1 MGRHAQQEGT
11 AMTLQRRDVLRGV
24 AGSLAAAPLAAPRLA
39 RAAGQSTLTFV
50 PQADLTILDPVWT
63 TATVTRNHAFLVFDT
78 LFGQDAAFKPTPQMA
93 AGASAEADG
102 KTWTIKL
109 RPGLMFHDNTPVLGR
124 DCVASLQRWG
134 KRDAFGQALMAATD
148 EISAPDDT
156 TIRLRLK
163 KPFALLPDALAKFTA
178 YVPVIMPER
187 LAKTDA
193 FTQVQEMVGSGPYRF
208 VASERMVGNQVVYE
222 KFTGYKP
229 RESGTPSWTA
239 GPKIVNFDRVVW
251 KIIPDSATAAA
262 ALQSGE
268 IDWWETPPNDYLA
281 VLRKNPG
288 VEVKL
293 IDPTGAIAILRMNQ
307 LVPPFDNPAIR
318 RVVLEA
324 VSQADYMIAV
334 AGTDR
339 SMWRTGVGV
348 FPPGTPFASADG
360 LSVFNDKPDYDKV
373 KRDLAAAGYK
383 GEKVVM
389 LSTSDLPV
397 LTAESAVGADMFR
410 KMGMNLDEQVS
421 DWGSVVARRAKKDPP
436 DQGGWNVFFTG
447 WSGTD
452 MFNPAGHLSL
462 RGNGANAWFGWPTAP
477 KIEALRDAWYAASE
491 LATQQKLGRE
501 MQTVAFEEVPFIPVG
516 LWRQPIARRDNI
528 TSILKAARPVFWN
541 VKKG

>member
-1 MGRHAQQEGT
+1 
-11 AMTLQRRDVLRGV
+11 MTLKRRDLLRGV
-24 AGSLAAAPLAAPRLA
+24 AGGLAATPLAAPRLA
-39 RAAGQSTLTFV
+39 RAAAQSTLTFI
-50 PQADLTILDPVWT
+50 PQADLAILDPVWT

-78 LFGQDAAFKPTPQMA
+78 LFGQDAAFKPAPQMA
-93 AGASAEADG
+93 EGATAEADG

-109 RPGLMFHDNTPVLGR
+109 RPGLKFHDNTPVLGR

-148 EISAPDDT
+148 EISAPDDSS
-156 TIRLRLK
+156 IRFRLK
-163 KPFALLPDALAKFTA
+163 KPFPLLPTALSKFTA
-178 YVPVIMPER
+178 FVPVIMPER

-193 FTQVQEMVGSGPYRF
+193 FTQITEMVGSGPYRF

-222 KFTGYKP
+222 KFAAYKP

-239 GPKIVNFDRVVW
+239 GPKIAHFDRVVW
-251 KIIPDSATAAA
+251 KIIADSATAGA

-268 IDWWETPPNDYLA
+268 IDWWETPPNDYLP

-288 VEVKL
+288 IEVKL
-293 IDPTGAIAILRMNQ
+293 IDPTGNIAILRMNQ

-324 VSQADYMIAV
+324 VSQSDYMTAV
-334 AGTDR
+334 AGTDPT
-339 SMWRTGVGV
+339 MWRTGVGV
-348 FPPGTPFASADG
+348 FPPDTPFATAEG
-360 LSVFNDKPDYDKV
+360 LSVFQDKPDYDKV

-436 DQGGWNVFFTG
+436 DKGGWNVFFTG

-477 KIEALRDAWYAASE
+477 KLEALRDAWLDAPDFAA
-491 LATQQKLGRE
+491 QQAICVEIQKQVLIDVPYVPLGQYFVLEAYRKSL
-501 MQTVAFEEVPFIPVG
+501 TGVLTG
-516 LWRQPIARRDNI
+516 LPM
-528 TSILKAARPVFWN
+528 FWN
-541 VKKG
+541 VKRV